1 MAFQHPI
8 EYDQASPVV
17 RSVYDDIMATRKT
30 DWVNNFWK
38 VLAHHP
44 ETLQRI
50 WGNIKQV
57 MANGALDPLTK
68 ELIYVAV
75 SITNNCGYCIASH
88 STGAGGPRDGRAH
101 EGGVWWG
108 VAWSG

>member
-1 MAFQHPI
+1 MALQTPI
-8 EYDQASPVV
+8 EYDQASATL
-17 RSVYDDIMATRKT
+17 RTIYDDIMATRKT

-50 WGNIKQV
+50 WSNIKEV
-57 MANGALDPLTK
+57 MTNGALDPLTK

-75 SITNNCGYCIASH
+75 TNRLGRETRSTQRFQPVGASE
-88 STGAGGPRDGRAH
+88 A
-101 EGGVWWG
+101 
-108 VAWSG
+108 